1 MPASSRHRLK
11 ETAMLATI
19 LTVLAVAIAGVL
31 LAAATRPNVFRV
43 RRSAVIAAPPE
54 RILPLIND
62 LRQFNTWNP
71 FANKDPAMQMTY
83 HGPES
88 GPGAANDF
96 EGRRAGKGS
105 LTILESAAGTVAM
118 RLLMTAPF
126 ACDNTIEFAL
136 SPRGAATEVTW
147 TMAGAN
153 AFIGKVMSLFCNMD
167 KMVGREFDSGLAAL
181 KAQAERN
188 PQPVSV

>member
-136 SPRGAATEVTW
+136 SIFVNLPIKNMERSKAFFAPRSASPSTRSSPTSRAPAW
-147 TMAGAN
+147 
-153 AFIGKVMSLFCNMD
+153 
-167 KMVGREFDSGLAAL
+167 
-181 KAQAERN
+181 
-188 PQPVSV
+188 